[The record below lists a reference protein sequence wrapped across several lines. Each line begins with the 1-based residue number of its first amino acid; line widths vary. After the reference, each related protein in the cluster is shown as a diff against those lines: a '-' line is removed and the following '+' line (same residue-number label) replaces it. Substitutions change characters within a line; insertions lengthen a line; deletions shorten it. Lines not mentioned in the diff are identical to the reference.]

1 VLLLDE
7 PTAGMGPEERW
18 QMIETVH
25 ALWEHKKMTLVF
37 IEHDMDIVFRYAQS
51 VRVLSYG
58 TVLAE
63 GTPDE
68 VRRDPKVIEA
78 YLGARF
84 QAQPV

>member
-1 VLLLDE
+1 
-7 PTAGMGPEERW
+7 
-18 QMIETVH
+18 
-25 ALWEHKKMTLVF
+25 
-37 IEHDMDIVFRYAQS
+37 MDIVFRYAQT

-63 GTPDE
+63 GTPDQ

-84 QAQPV
+84 QAQPA